1 MEKYSIPAG
10 GNQKIALTVSG
21 NLVYKGWDR
30 PEVEAR
36 GSSSENLSLEE
47 NDGVIRVEC
56 RSDCTVQAP
65 RELAVDCQSIGGDA
79 TFKSL
84 DGELTVAEVSG
95 SLNLRA
101 VGATNIDTVRGS
113 LYARD
118 ISGNLRV
125 ASVYGGITAVDIQ
138 GDFEVADSCYGS
150 LTLDDLGGNASA
162 SVQGNVTLRLD
173 PTPGREYSFASRGNL
188 ICRIPKDS
196 SAVVKVSSAGSLSV
210 HHPQVEKKEADET
223 ELEFVLGDGGA
234 RLTLSAEGNLTL
246 SSMTTKWDWGD
257 FDFELDEDLSST
269 IGEQVSEQIEA
280 QLEMVEQQLEA
291 QLESLATVLETSGLS
306 AEKAERIAERARQ
319 ASERASQ
326 RAQDKINRA
335 QEKLQRKLEAAR
347 RRAERK
353 ARAAEHAARDRRR
366 RPETFQW
373 ETGRAA
379 SATGTAEVEEPVTDE
394 ERMLILQMLEKEQIS
409 AAEAEKLLAALEGG
423 GS

>member
-118 ISGNLRV
+118 ISGN
-125 ASVYGGITAVDIQ
+125 
-138 GDFEVADSCYGS
+138 
-150 LTLDDLGGNASA
+150 SA
-162 SVQGNVTLRLD
+162 GRIGVWRHNRRGY
-173 PTPGREYSFASRGNL
+173 PGRFRSSRQL
-188 ICRIPKDS
+188 
-196 SAVVKVSSAGSLSV
+196 LWL
-210 HHPQVEKKEADET
+210 ADP
-223 ELEFVLGDGGA
+223 G
-234 RLTLSAEGNLTL
+234 
-246 SSMTTKWDWGD
+246 
-257 FDFELDEDLSST
+257 
-269 IGEQVSEQIEA
+269 
-280 QLEMVEQQLEA
+280 
-291 QLESLATVLETSGLS
+291 
-306 AEKAERIAERARQ
+306 
-319 ASERASQ
+319 
-326 RAQDKINRA
+326 
-335 QEKLQRKLEAAR
+335 
-347 RRAERK
+347 
-353 ARAAEHAARDRRR
+353 
-366 RPETFQW
+366 
-373 ETGRAA
+373 
-379 SATGTAEVEEPVTDE
+379 
-394 ERMLILQMLEKEQIS
+394 
-409 AAEAEKLLAALEGG
+409 
-423 GS
+423 